1 MDLLKHNNKKI
12 LVVGDLMLD
21 HYLWGSTERI
31 SPEAPVPV
39 VDIKQETTVLGG
51 AGNVINNI
59 LSLEAKVSVV
69 SAIGDDENGLEMKA
83 MLTHK
88 GVNIDGIFEIPG
100 RHTSKKTRI
109 IATHQQMLRYDKES
123 KNEISGKY
131 EEKLKKHINKDLD
144 NYDAVLLSDYGKGV
158 LTDALTQYVIK
169 QAKSK
174 DIPVL
179 VDPKGKDYSKYT
191 GATLLTPNKKEAE
204 IATDIKITDDASL
217 KEAGF
222 KLKNDFN
229 LDISMIT
236 LSEDGIAIFNK
247 NVTKVRA
254 KAREVYDVTGAGDTV
269 LATLGVGLA
278 LKLSILE
285 AVKLANTA
293 AAVVVGKLGSA
304 TATPEEI
311 SLYSQN
317 ISGSSIIS
325 KEEIKKVIELLKE
338 QGKKVV
344 FTNGCFDILHRGHV
358 DYLQKSRNQGDILVL
373 GLNSDASVKRL
384 KGKERPINNQ
394 DDRAFILSGLKA
406 VDYVVIF
413 DEDTPYELIKEVR
426 PDILTKGA
434 DYHGKEVVGSD
445 IAKDVRLIEFTDG
458 CSTTNLIQKI
468 KE

>member
-1 MDLLKHNNKKI
+1 MI
-12 LVVGDLMLD
+12 D
-21 HYLWGSTERI
+21 HYLWGSTDRI

-39 VDIKQETTVLGG
+39 VDIKKETTVLGG

-59 LSLEAKVSVV
+59 LALEAKVSVV
-69 SAIGDDENGLEMKA
+69 SAIGDDENGLELKS
-83 MLTHK
+83 MLAHQK
-88 GVNIDGIFEIPG
+88 VNIDGIFEVPH

-109 IATHQQMLRYDKES
+109 IATHQQMIRFDKES
-123 KNEISGKY
+123 KDEISADIESKI
-131 EEKLKKHINKDLD
+131 KNHISKILPEHQ
-144 NYDAVLLSDYGKGV
+144 AVLLSDYSKGV
-158 LTDALTQYVIK
+158 LTDSLTQYIIGEARK
-169 QAKSK
+169 NS
-174 DIPVL
+174 IPVL

-204 IATDIKITDDASL
+204 LATDIKIVDEESL
-217 KEAGF
+217 YEAGY
-222 KLKNDFN
+222 KLKNSFN

-236 LSEDGIAIFNK
+236 LSEDGIAIFDE

-269 LATLGVGLA
+269 LATLGVALA
-278 LKLSILE
+278 LKMGILE

-311 SLYSQN
+311 SVYSQN
-317 ISGSSIIS
+317 ISGSGVIS
-325 KEEIKKVIELLKE
+325 KEEIRGIVSVLKE

-358 DYLQKSRNQGDILVL
+358 DYLQKSRNQGDVLVL

-384 KGKERPINNQ
+384 KGEERPINNQ
-394 DDRAFILSGLKA
+394 DDRAFVLSGLTA
-406 VDYVVIF
+406 VDYVVVF
-413 DEDTPYELIKEVR
+413 DEDTPYDLIKEVE

-434 DYHGKEVVGSD
+434 DYQGKEVVGSD
-445 IAKDVRLIEFTDG
+445 IAKEVRLIEFTDG
-458 CSTTNLIQKI
+458 CSTTNLVNKI
-468 KE
+468 KG